1 MLCSDRCVARL
12 ACTRVSCTHRRLHQ
26 TLLSPARSPARVPPV
41 CQNTCVLSVNC
52 VCTPVLPRARQYLCE
67 DNPEYASQVGQHAH
81 DGALQDLSPEAFA
94 RRMVC
99 VYNHLPSPPS
109 PLGV

>member
-1 MLCSDRCVARL
+1 MLCSDRYRCVARL
-12 ACTRVSCTHRRLHQ
+12 DCTRSSLAPTGVC
-26 TLLSPARSPARVPPV
+26 PNAAVARALAGQGSARVPEH
-41 CQNTCVLSVNC
+41 L
-52 VCTPVLPRARQYLCE
+52 RAFGELRVHARAPSPFQYLCE

-99 VYNHLPSPPS
+99 V
-109 PLGV
+109 